1 MIQVTGK
8 NHYGQKCIK
17 CKSDLF
23 QANENYI
30 VKRYDNHVLFI
41 LATPLYG
48 GQTYKCDKYKRFFI
62 TIDIP
67 LGTHEIDEDS
77 TTDNIIINY
86 Q

>member
-1 MIQVTGK
+1 MIKVTSIK
-8 NHYGQKCIK
+8 FRGQKFIK

-30 VKRYDNHVLFI
+30 VKRYDEYVLFI

-48 GQTYKCDKYKRFFI
+48 GQTYKCNKYKQFVI

-67 LGTHEIDEDS
+67 IGTHEIDDDS
-77 TTDNIIINY
+77 TIDNIIINY

>member
-1 MIQVTGK
+1 MIQVTSK

-17 CKSDLF
+17 CISDLF

-30 VKRYDNHVLFI
+30 VKRYDEYVLFI

-67 LGTHEIDEDS
+67 LGTFEVDEDS